1 MRRRAGRE
9 RVRQLQF
16 ECAQL
21 EQKLEFE
28 KKMEEA
34 RKSNM
39 GQVAAPVKSDKLPKL
54 VITKFSGEL
63 TDWPRFW
70 NQFEP

>member
-39 GQVAAPVKSDKLPKL
+39 GQGSSVGRSSKK
-54 VITKFSGEL
+54 
-63 TDWPRFW
+63 R
-70 NQFEP
+70 

>member
-28 KKMEEA
+28 KMEEA

-39 GQVAAPVKSDKLPKL
+39 GQVAA
-54 VITKFSGEL
+54 
-63 TDWPRFW
+63 
-70 NQFEP
+70 

>member
-16 ECAQL
+16 KCAKL

-34 RKSNM
+34 RKSKM
-39 GQVAAPVKSDKLPKL
+39 GQVAA
-54 VITKFSGEL
+54 
-63 TDWPRFW
+63 
-70 NQFEP
+70 